1 MEVTILRITR
11 DEYHGRTK
19 LTKKDKKE
27 SVADAP
33 SESSAPLEAPTPSES
48 PLSTATNL
56 PQKSKNKADL
66 SVRLSDSE
74 IKKQL
79 SILAE
84 ETINQLSDPNKM
96 LRDVE
101 DIYLIFTGQMMVIN
115 KCRLLSVSEQQEQ
128 NAQVYACYYKKKF
141 ELKKLEMKKK
151 MG

>member
-1 MEVTILRITR
+1 LEVTILRITR
-11 DEYHGRTK
+11 DEFHGRTK
-19 LTKKDKKE
+19 ITKKEKKE
-27 SVADAP
+27 PVTEMP
-33 SESSAPLEAPTPSES
+33 SESPIPSES
-48 PLSTATNL
+48 PLSTSTNL

-66 SVRLSDSE
+66 SVKLSDSE

-84 ETINQLSDPNKM
+84 ETINQLSDPNKL

-115 KCRLLSVSEQQEQ
+115 KCRLLTVSEQQEQ

>member
-1 MEVTILRITR
+1 MRITR

-19 LTKKDKKE
+19 ITKKEKKE
-27 SVADAP
+27 PIKEAP
-33 SESSAPLEAPTPSES
+33 AESPAPLEAPTSAEA
-48 PLSTATNL
+48 PLSSSTNL
-56 PQKSKNKADL
+56 SQPNKNKVDL
-66 SVRLSDSE
+66 SVKLSDAE
-74 IKKQL
+74 IKKQP

>member
-1 MEVTILRITR
+1 MRITR

-19 LTKKDKKE
+19 ITKKEKKE
-27 SVADAP
+27 PHKEAAA
-33 SESSAPLEAPTPSES
+33 ESPAPLEAPTSAEA
-48 PLSTATNL
+48 PLSTSTNL
-56 PQKSKNKADL
+56 PQKNNNKVDL
-66 SVRLSDSE
+66 SVKLSDAE

-141 ELKKLEMKKK
+141 ELKKLEMKKNL
-151 MG
+151 G

>member
-1 MEVTILRITR
+1 MRITR

-19 LTKKDKKE
+19 ITKKEKKE
-27 SVADAP
+27 PIKEAP
-33 SESSAPLEAPTPSES
+33 AESPAPLEAPTSAEA
-48 PLSTATNL
+48 PLSSSTNL
-56 PQKSKNKADL
+56 SQPNKNKVDL
-66 SVRLSDSE
+66 SVKLSDAE

-84 ETINQLSDPNKM
+84 ETIIQLSDPNKM

-141 ELKKLEMKKK
+141 ELRKLEMKKK

>member
-1 MEVTILRITR
+1 MRITR

-19 LTKKDKKE
+19 ITKKEKKE
-27 SVADAP
+27 PIKEAP
-33 SESSAPLEAPTPSES
+33 AESPAPLEAPTSAEA
-48 PLSTATNL
+48 PLSSSTNL
-56 PQKSKNKADL
+56 LQPNKNKVDL
-66 SVRLSDSE
+66 SVKLSDAE

>member
-1 MEVTILRITR
+1 MRITR

-19 LTKKDKKE
+19 ITKKEKKE
-27 SVADAP
+27 PIKEAP
-33 SESSAPLEAPTPSES
+33 AESPAPLEAPTSAEA
-48 PLSTATNL
+48 PLSSSTNL
-56 PQKSKNKADL
+56 SQPNKNKVDL
-66 SVRLSDSE
+66 SVKLSDAE

-96 LRDVE
+96 LKDVE
-101 DIYLIFTGQMMVIN
+101 DIYLIFKGQMMVIN
-115 KCRLLSVSEQQEQ
+115 KCRLLTVSEQQEQ

>member
-1 MEVTILRITR
+1 MRITR
-11 DEYHGRTK
+11 DEYNCRTK
-19 LTKKDKKE
+19 ITKKEKKE
-27 SVADAP
+27 PIKEAP
-33 SESSAPLEAPTPSES
+33 AESPAPLEAPTSAEA
-48 PLSTATNL
+48 PLSSSTNL
-56 PQKSKNKADL
+56 PQPNKNKVDL
-66 SVRLSDSE
+66 SVKLSDAE

>member
-1 MEVTILRITR
+1 MRITR

-19 LTKKDKKE
+19 ITKKEKKE
-27 SVADAP
+27 PIKEAP
-33 SESSAPLEAPTPSES
+33 AESPAPLEAPTSAEA
-48 PLSTATNL
+48 PLSSSTNL
-56 PQKSKNKADL
+56 SQPNKNKVDL
-66 SVRLSDSE
+66 SVKLSDAE

-84 ETINQLSDPNKM
+84 ETIIQLSDPNKM

>member
-1 MEVTILRITR
+1 MRITR
-11 DEYHGRTK
+11 DEFHGRTK
-19 LTKKDKKE
+19 LTKKEKK
-27 SVADAP
+27 
-33 SESSAPLEAPTPSES
+33 APLQEAPAESPTPSET
-48 PLSTATNL
+48 PLDTSTNL
-56 PQKSKNKADL
+56 PKKNNHKVDL
-66 SVRLSDSE
+66 SVKLSDAD

-101 DIYLIFTGQMMVIN
+101 DIYLIFKGQMMVIN

-141 ELKKLEMKKK
+141 ELKKLEMQKKK
-151 MG
+151 A

>member
-1 MEVTILRITR
+1 MRITR

-19 LTKKDKKE
+19 ITKKEKKE
-27 SVADAP
+27 PIKEAP
-33 SESSAPLEAPTPSES
+33 AESPAPLEAPTSAEA
-48 PLSTATNL
+48 PLSSSTNL
-56 PQKSKNKADL
+56 PQPNKNTVDL
-66 SVRLSDSE
+66 SVKLSDAE

-84 ETINQLSDPNKM
+84 ETIIQLSDPNKM

>member
-1 MEVTILRITR
+1 MRITR

-19 LTKKDKKE
+19 ITKKEKKE
-27 SVADAP
+27 PIKEAP
-33 SESSAPLEAPTPSES
+33 AESPAPLEAPTSAEA
-48 PLSTATNL
+48 PLSSSTNL
-56 PQKSKNKADL
+56 PQPNKNKVDL
-66 SVRLSDSE
+66 SVKLSDAE

-96 LRDVE
+96 LKDVE
-101 DIYLIFTGQMMVIN
+101 DIYLIFKGQMMVIN
-115 KCRLLSVSEQQEQ
+115 KCRLLTVSEQQEQ

>member
-1 MEVTILRITR
+1 MRITR

-19 LTKKDKKE
+19 ITKKEEKE
-27 SVADAP
+27 PIKEAP
-33 SESSAPLEAPTPSES
+33 AESPAPLEAPTSAEA
-48 PLSTATNL
+48 PLSSSTNL
-56 PQKSKNKADL
+56 SQPNKNKVDL
-66 SVRLSDSE
+66 SVKLSDAE

-84 ETINQLSDPNKM
+84 ETIIQLSDPNKM

>member
-1 MEVTILRITR
+1 MRITR

-19 LTKKDKKE
+19 ITKKEKKE
-27 SVADAP
+27 PIKEAHT
-33 SESSAPLEAPTPSES
+33 ESPAPLEAPTSAEA
-48 PLSTATNL
+48 PLSSSTNL
-56 PQKSKNKADL
+56 PQPNKNKVDL
-66 SVRLSDSE
+66 SVKLSDAE

>member
-1 MEVTILRITR
+1 MRITR

-19 LTKKDKKE
+19 ITKKEKKE
-27 SVADAP
+27 PIKEAP
-33 SESSAPLEAPTPSES
+33 AESPAPLEAPTSAEA
-48 PLSTATNL
+48 PLSNSTNL
-56 PQKSKNKADL
+56 SQPNKNKVDL
-66 SVRLSDSE
+66 SVKLSDAE

-84 ETINQLSDPNKM
+84 ETIIQLSDPNKM

>member
-1 MEVTILRITR
+1 MRITR

-19 LTKKDKKE
+19 ITKKEKKE
-27 SVADAP
+27 PIKEAP
-33 SESSAPLEAPTPSES
+33 AESPAPLEAPTSAEA
-48 PLSTATNL
+48 PLSSSTNL
-56 PQKSKNKADL
+56 PQPNKNKVDL
-66 SVRLSDSE
+66 SVKLSDAE

-84 ETINQLSDPNKM
+84 ETINQLSDPNKT

>member
-11 DEYHGRTK
+11 DEFHGRTK
-19 LTKKDKKE
+19 LTKKEKK
-27 SVADAP
+27 
-33 SESSAPLEAPTPSES
+33 APLQEAPAESPTPSET
-48 PLSTATNL
+48 PLDTSTNL
-56 PQKSKNKADL
+56 PKKNNHKVDL
-66 SVRLSDSE
+66 SVKLSDAD

-101 DIYLIFTGQMMVIN
+101 DIYLIFKGQMMVIN

-141 ELKKLEMKKK
+141 ELKKLEMQKKK
-151 MG
+151 A

>member
-1 MEVTILRITR
+1 MRITR

-19 LTKKDKKE
+19 ITKKEKKE
-27 SVADAP
+27 PIKEAP
-33 SESSAPLEAPTPSES
+33 AESPAPLEAPTSAEA
-48 PLSTATNL
+48 PLSSSTNL
-56 PQKSKNKADL
+56 PQPNKNKVDL
-66 SVRLSDSE
+66 SVKLSDAE

-101 DIYLIFTGQMMVIN
+101 DIYLIFTGQMMVIK

>member
-1 MEVTILRITR
+1 MRITR
-11 DEYHGRTK
+11 DEYHGRTRI
-19 LTKKDKKE
+19 TKKEKKE
-27 SVADAP
+27 PIKEAP
-33 SESSAPLEAPTPSES
+33 AESPAPLEAPTSAEA
-48 PLSTATNL
+48 PLSSSTNL
-56 PQKSKNKADL
+56 PQPNKNKVDL
-66 SVRLSDSE
+66 SVKLSDAE

>member
-1 MEVTILRITR
+1 M
-11 DEYHGRTK
+11 
-19 LTKKDKKE
+19 
-27 SVADAP
+27 P
-33 SESSAPLEAPTPSES
+33 SESPIPSES
-48 PLSTATNL
+48 PLSTSTNL

-66 SVRLSDSE
+66 SVKLSDSE

-84 ETINQLSDPNKM
+84 ETINQLSDPNKL

-115 KCRLLSVSEQQEQ
+115 KCRLLTVSEQQEQ

-141 ELKKLEMKKK
+141 ELKKLEMQKKK
-151 MG
+151 A

>member
-1 MEVTILRITR
+1 MRITR

-19 LTKKDKKE
+19 ITKKEKKE
-27 SVADAP
+27 PIKEAP
-33 SESSAPLEAPTPSES
+33 AESPAPLEAPTSAEA
-48 PLSTATNL
+48 PLSSSTNL
-56 PQKSKNKADL
+56 PQPNKNKVDL
-66 SVRLSDSE
+66 SVKLSDAE

-84 ETINQLSDPNKM
+84 ETIIQLSDPNKM

-115 KCRLLSVSEQQEQ
+115 KCRLLSVSEQQEH

>member
-1 MEVTILRITR
+1 MRITR

-19 LTKKDKKE
+19 ITKKEKKE
-27 SVADAP
+27 PIKEAP
-33 SESSAPLEAPTPSES
+33 AESPAPLEAPTSAES
-48 PLSTATNL
+48 PLSSSTNL
-56 PQKSKNKADL
+56 SQPNKNKVDL
-66 SVRLSDSE
+66 SVKLSDAE

>member
-1 MEVTILRITR
+1 VEVTILRITR
-11 DEYHGRTK
+11 EEYHGRIK
-19 LTKKDKKE
+19 LTKKEKKDPLSE
-27 SVADAP
+27 AP
-33 SESSAPLEAPTPSES
+33 SESPTPLASLTPSES
-48 PLSTATNL
+48 ALSTSTDL
-56 PQKSKNKADL
+56 PQNNKQKVAL
-66 SVRLSDSE
+66 SAKLSDSE

-84 ETINQLSDPNKM
+84 ETINQLSDPNKI

>member
-1 MEVTILRITR
+1 MRITR

-19 LTKKDKKE
+19 ITKKEKKE
-27 SVADAP
+27 PIKEAP
-33 SESSAPLEAPTPSES
+33 AESPAPLEAPTSAEA
-48 PLSTATNL
+48 PLSSSTNL
-56 PQKSKNKADL
+56 PQPNKNKVDL
-66 SVRLSDSE
+66 SVKLSDAE

>member
-1 MEVTILRITR
+1 MRITR

-19 LTKKDKKE
+19 ITKKEKKE
-27 SVADAP
+27 PIKEAP
-33 SESSAPLEAPTPSES
+33 AESPAPLEAPTSAEA
-48 PLSTATNL
+48 PLSSSTNL
-56 PQKSKNKADL
+56 SQPNKNTVDL
-66 SVRLSDSE
+66 SVKLSDAE

>member
-1 MEVTILRITR
+1 MRITR

-19 LTKKDKKE
+19 ITKKEKKE
-27 SVADAP
+27 PIKEAP
-33 SESSAPLEAPTPSES
+33 AESPAPLEAPTSAEA
-48 PLSTATNL
+48 PLSSSTNL
-56 PQKSKNKADL
+56 SQPNKNKVDL
-66 SVRLSDSE
+66 SVKLSDAE

>member
-1 MEVTILRITR
+1 MRITR
-11 DEYHGRTK
+11 DEYHSRTK
-19 LTKKDKKE
+19 ITKKEKKE
-27 SVADAP
+27 PIKEAP
-33 SESSAPLEAPTPSES
+33 AESPAPLEAPTSAEA
-48 PLSTATNL
+48 PLSSSTNL
-56 PQKSKNKADL
+56 PQPNKNKVDL
-66 SVRLSDSE
+66 SVKLSDAE